1 MLKNLTIS
9 RFLSDYEHVFHVK
22 LWENCLL
29 QIELERDFSC
39 MNTHV
44 LFPILLYTKHLA
56 RMEQSLVNV
65 HMLLHATRIVML
77 PCVEA
82 HMRLQTSALFES
94 FFADDT

>member
-29 QIELERDFSC
+29 QIELEQDFSC

-44 LFPILLYTKHLA
+44 LFPI
-56 RMEQSLVNV
+56 
-65 HMLLHATRIVML
+65 
-77 PCVEA
+77 
-82 HMRLQTSALFES
+82 SALYETLGTYGTVTGKCAYAS
-94 FFADDT
+94 SCYSHRNVTLCGGAYAPSDIGSV